1 MYSTYCTVLCIYAWT
16 GRICIILLD
25 PHNFAGSASFCRIH
39 IILQKLHWFSGSASF
54 CFFSRSASFCWI
66 RIILSYPH
74 QFIRIHIILPD
85 YYNCQIWDWQ
95 LLQTIWHSI
104 MSSASHFMSSA
115 SHIMSSA
122 SHIMATLHFESVAVG
137 QTLVSIFKCQQTPW
151 YIVALSIRAS
161 IILQAHLYS
170 ILQ

>member
-1 MYSTYCTVLCIYAWT
+1 MYSTYCTALCIYAWM
-16 GRICIILLD
+16 GRICVILLD
-25 PHNFAGSASFCRIH
+25 LHNFAGSASFCRIH

-95 LLQTIWHSI
+95 LLQTIWHRI
-104 MSSASHFMSSA
+104 MSSA

-161 IILQAHLYS
+161 IILQAQL
-170 ILQ
+170 

>member
-39 IILQKLHWFSGSASF
+39 IILQELHWFSGFASF
-54 CFFSRSASFCWI
+54 CFFCRSASFCWI

-95 LLQTIWHSI
+95 LLQTIWHRI
-104 MSSASHFMSSA
+104 MSSA

-161 IILQAHLYS
+161 IILQAQL
-170 ILQ
+170 